1 MIDKP
6 LLLQRKADMFQAP
19 DRPVRDGIELEKG
32 VALTEDYLT
41 KIKPHLE
48 EILGTFIAYPDL
60 YLDTIKSEVSPDL
73 FFYQR
78 IFLRAIMRF
87 KEVYVVACLKGDTP
101 ILTQRGLVNIKDFDP
116 NDKVW
121 SDGQWREVENLNRK
135 EWHGDLVR
143 ICAAQSFGKDIVVT
157 DDHMFLV
164 REQNGVIFKP
174 ARDLRPGD
182 ELVSS
187 IDPVI
192 YDRAALEFDGPFQ
205 SSVILNNNF
214 YELLGLW
221 LGCGAYSKYGLCF
234 RLNNEV
240 PYILDTAVYLM
251 DQVFQI
257 NTYCLTDNYIV
268 FTCPKVHD
276 FWKNLVGRDKRVPDI
291 LMQCEPVKQLQI
303 VKGFFGS
310 RGVLQNGVYGV
321 KLSSLLCEQL
331 KQILFRN
338 FINVTVRPVD
348 DFYLLSLS
356 PLISEE
362 LQIAIE
368 YDGEFNPPNNCRGYY
383 DIPIQMC
390 GHLYMKNKITQVELL
405 PPDNEDVYCLQMD
418 NEIFNVNGVEAHNC
432 RAFSKSFISILAMF
446 LQCMFIP
453 GTRRFICAPAK
464 RQGAEIAKEKL
475 TEIFNKWPLLRK
487 EVIGGDVEDTPGNY
501 GKDYVLLKFRN
512 GSTFEV
518 SGALESTRGQRKHGG
533 LIDEVR
539 DHDEGPISEIVL
551 PLLNVSRRMAN
562 NQVNP
567 KEPNQQTI
575 FATSAGSKASF
586 AYDKLI
592 SVFENSIINPDTSFS
607 FGCDYRVPM
616 MHGLIDKKFVNN
628 LKMDPSFNEA
638 SFAKEYLSIWDGAS
652 EDSWFNFT
660 KLEQHRKIKN
670 PEFHEKNRAGSNQ
683 FYFISVN
690 KICRLAQ

>member
-1 MIDKP
+1 MMDKP
-6 LLLQRKADMFQAP
+6 LLLQRKTDMFEAP

-32 VALTEDYLT
+32 VALTEDYLFSV
-41 KIKPHLE
+41 KSYLE
-48 EILGTFIAYPDL
+48 DVLGTFVAYPDL
-60 YLDTIKSEVSPDL
+60 YLDTIKSEISPEL

-78 IFLRAIMRF
+78 IFLRSIMRF

-101 ILTQRGLVNIKDFDP
+101 ILTQRGLVPIKDFNP

-121 SDGQWREVENLNRK
+121 SDGEWREVENLNKK

-143 ICAAQSFGKDIVVT
+143 ICADHSFGRDIVVT
-157 DDHMFLV
+157 DDHLFLV
-164 REQNGVIFKP
+164 CEQDHVLFKK
-174 ARDLRPGD
+174 ARDLRPSD
-182 ELVSS
+182 ELLSS
-187 IDPVI
+187 ISLPICDQT
-192 YDRAALEFDGPFQ
+192 ALEFE
-205 SSVILNNNF
+205 SSLQTCVLLNEEF
-214 YELLGLW
+214 YELLGIW
-221 LGCGAYSKYGLCF
+221 LGCGAYSKDGLCF
-234 RLNNEV
+234 RLNDER
-240 PYILDTAVYLM
+240 PYILDSVVVLM
-251 DQVFQI
+251 DKVFQI
-257 NTYCLTDNYIV
+257 NTYCLTNNYIV
-268 FTCPKVHD
+268 FTCPEVNA
-276 FWKNLVGRDKRVPDI
+276 FWKKLVGRTKRIPFN
-291 LMQCEPVKQLQI
+291 LMECEPYKQLQI
-303 VKGFFGS
+303 VKGFFGA
-310 RGVLQNGVYGV
+310 RGICNNGTYTV
-321 KLSSLLCEQL
+321 KLSTLLCEQL

-338 FINVTVRPVD
+338 FINVQVRAVD

-356 PLISEE
+356 NLISQD
-362 LQIAIE
+362 LQEAFLNE
-368 YDGEFNPPNNCRGYY
+368 QPFKSYLNHRGYY
-383 DIPIQMC
+383 DIPLID
-390 GHLYMKNKITQVELL
+390 GNRLYMKNMVTNVELL
-405 PPDNEDVYCLQMD
+405 PPDGEDVYCLQME
-418 NEIFNVNGVEAHNC
+418 NEVFNINGVEGHNC

-464 RQGAEIAKEKL
+464 KQGAEIAKEKL
-475 TEIFNKWPLLRK
+475 TEIFSKWPLLRK
-487 EVIGGDVEDTPGNY
+487 EVVGGDIEETPGNY

-539 DHDEGPISEIVL
+539 DHDEGPISDIVL

-575 FATSAGSKASF
+575 FATSAGSKSSF

-592 SVFENSIINPDTSFS
+592 SVFENSIINPETSFS

-652 EDSWFNFT
+652 EDSWFNFS
-660 KLEQHRKIKN
+660 KLEAHRKIKN